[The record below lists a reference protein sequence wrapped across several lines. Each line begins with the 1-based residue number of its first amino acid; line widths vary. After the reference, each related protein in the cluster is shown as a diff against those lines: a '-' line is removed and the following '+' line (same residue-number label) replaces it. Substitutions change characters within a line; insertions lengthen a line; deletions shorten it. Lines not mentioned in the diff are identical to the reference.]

1 MFCRNCG
8 TEIPEGQISCP
19 ACGTQVS
26 AASLQ
31 MYNQTHN
38 TQQVK
43 RNSNFGYL
51 AIICVLLGVIAYLGM
66 EAINSR
72 KLDYGKDI
80 YPEIEVETT
89 STNRKVI
96 TTEPTY
102 IASTDQE
109 YKSNGY
115 VFSAPSD
122 YTLLE
127 TNGETIAQNNSD
139 SRRFSMRVYEGTYTS
154 LEASIEYI
162 KNRFVE
168 YGYENISAE
177 PGDIS
182 GVKYYVIYFTREG
195 YDYARIISVVNDSL
209 LFQSD
214 CILNISETATSNY
227 YINTIVNIVL
237 NAHLETSNLVSTSI
251 QDIKGLAAEIPSL
264 KQGDK

>member
-8 TEIPEGQISCP
+8 TEIPEDEISCP

-26 AASLQ
+26 IAS
-31 MYNQTHN
+31 YQTLHNHN
-38 TQQVK
+38 TPK
-43 RNSNFGYL
+43 KSSNFGYI
-51 AIICVLLGVIAYLGM
+51 AIICVLLGVIAYLGL
-66 EAINSR
+66 ETINN
-72 KLDYGKDI
+72 KKMDIGKDI
-80 YPEIEVETT
+80 YPEIEVETSKT
-89 STNRKVI
+89 YKTVK
-96 TTEPTY
+96 TTEPIY

-127 TNGETIAQNNSD
+127 TNGETIAQNNND
-139 SRRFSMRVYEGTYTS
+139 SRRFSMRVYEGTYS
-154 LEASIEYI
+154 ALELSIEYI
-162 KNRFVE
+162 KNKFVE

-214 CILNISETATSNY
+214 CILNISDTATSNY

-237 NAHLETSNLVSTSI
+237 NSHIETTNLITTSI
-251 QDIKGLAAEIPSL
+251 QDIRGLAADMPSL
-264 KQGDK
+264 PKGDN